1 MPIRPVP
8 EPLQL
13 PCGLGRTVRASA
25 RPPVGGEAATS
36 RRAGDGAGGVSAK
49 EGGARDDER

>member
-13 PCGLGRTVRASA
+13 PCGLGQTVRASA

-36 RRAGDGAGGVSAK
+36 RRAGDGAGGVRAK
-49 EGGARDDER
+49 EGGGTRR